1 MNYDIKSNLVIR
13 VTSHTRDSSNRHA
26 FYAGSSKWDKIGTIV
41 DIASLGTDIVS
52 TTLDL
57 LGSVQKKIVIQL
69 GNAGG
74 FDWEGKDY
82 NQCYNIAFVNPER
95 LITVHQL
102 YINCIT
108 MI

>member
-82 NQCYNIAFVNPER
+82 NQCYNIAFVNPE
-95 LITVHQL
+95 L